1 MSQNARLPNSADF
14 RAVYNKGSR
23 FEGRL
28 VSVFVLPNG
37 LNQHRL
43 GITASRKMSRRAV
56 DRNRAKR
63 LIREAFRLNEIGLN
77 ALKDRYDWVFNVRRP
92 IIEKKVNDVVKDL
105 QLVFDKVIQNELRV
119 ISVDEVGK

>member
-1 MSQNARLPNSADF
+1 LSPNARLRNSADF
-14 RAVYNKGSR
+14 RAVYSKGSR

-37 LNQHRL
+37 LDQHRL

-63 LIREAFRLNEIGLN
+63 LIREAFRLSEAGLN
-77 ALKDRYDWVFNVRRP
+77 ALKHRYDWVFNTRRLV
-92 IIEKKVNDVVKDL
+92 IEKKVDDVIKEL
-105 QLVFDKVIQNELRV
+105 QIVFDQILQNELRV
-119 ISVDEVGK
+119 MSVNEVGE

>member
-1 MSQNARLPNSADF
+1 LSLNARLRTSAEF
-14 RAVYNKGSR
+14 QAVYSKGSR

-28 VSVFVLPNG
+28 VSVFVLPNN

-63 LIREAFRLNEIGLN
+63 LIRESFRLSEAGLN
-77 ALKDRYDWVFNVRRP
+77 VLKHRYDWVFNARRP
-92 IIEKKVNDVVKDL
+92 IIEKKVDEVIKEL
-105 QLVFDKVIQNELRV
+105 QIVFDKVIQSELRV
-119 ISVDEVGK
+119 ISMNEVGE

>member
-1 MSQNARLPNSADF
+1 MSPNARLRNSADF
-14 RAVYNKGSR
+14 RAVYGKGSR

-63 LIREAFRLNEIGLN
+63 LIREAFRLNEAGLN
-77 ALKDRYDWVFNVRRP
+77 AFKERYDWVFNARRP
-92 IIEKKVNDVVKDL
+92 IIEKRVDDVIKEL
-105 QLVFDKVIQNELRV
+105 QMAFDRVIQNELRV
-119 ISVDEVGK
+119 TSVNEVGD

>member
-1 MSQNARLPNSADF
+1 LSPNARLRNSADF
-14 RAVYNKGSR
+14 RAVYSKGSR

-28 VSVFVLPNG
+28 VSVFILPNG

-63 LIREAFRLNEIGLN
+63 LIREAFRLSEAGLN
-77 ALKDRYDWVFNVRRP
+77 ALKHRYDWVFNARRP
-92 IIEKKVNDVVKDL
+92 IIEKKVDEVIKEL
-105 QLVFDKVIQNELRV
+105 QIVFDKVIQNELRV
-119 ISVDEVGK
+119 ISVNEVGE

>member
-1 MSQNARLPNSADF
+1 MSQNARLRNSADF

-63 LIREAFRLNEIGLN
+63 LIREAFRLNEAELN
-77 ALKDRYDWVFNVRRP
+77 ALKDRYDWVFNARRP
-92 IIEKKVNDVVKDL
+92 IIEKKIDDVVKEL
-105 QLVFDKVIQNELRV
+105 LLAFDKVIQNELRV
-119 ISVDEVGK
+119 LSVNEVGE